1 MAAIDVR
8 EAESGFI
15 AGALAIVLLGTI
27 LEILTSSMSA
37 FSKLAYVLYNTGI
50 VGLSFG
56 LLSEAIE
63 GDKNDAIRAAFAIAG
78 ALVLLALRL

>member
-1 MAAIDVR
+1 MRAMELAGT
-8 EAESGFI
+8 ESGFI
-15 AGALAIVLLGTI
+15 AGALAVVLLGAI
-27 LEILTSSMSA
+27 LSVLSSPMDV
-37 FSKLAYVLYNTGI
+37 FTKLAYVLYDMGL

-63 GDKNDAIRAAFAIAG
+63 GNKSDATKAALAIAG